1 VVSLSNHKKILL
13 QEPPF
18 FIEIPRSFAKR

>member
-1 VVSLSNHKKILL
+1 VSLSNHKKILL

-18 FIEIPRSFAKR
+18 FIEIPRSYAKR